1 MSGSTRTRFA
11 ALITATAATAA
22 LVVAGPSSADAA
34 GAASARWAPAATAA
48 IHPGVQM
55 FTKGAQ
61 CTGNF
66 VFTRDGAVYVGY
78 AAHCAGKGA
87 ATDTNGCKT
96 KSYPLGTKVTFNKSA
111 NLASAGTVVGTGK
124 LVYSS
129 WIAMHR
135 VHEKRA
141 NVCAYNDLAL
151 VKVNPGFVRRVNP
164 SVPFWGGPTGL
175 SAKGTGAGAAVY
187 SYGNSLLRGGVE
199 QLSPKRGASLGR
211 SAGGWTQSVYTVSPG
226 IPGDSGS
233 GFMNASGAAVGVLS
247 TVELAPLAGSNG
259 VGSLAKE
266 VAYARSHGMS
276 GLRLARG
283 TTKFT
288 PIV

>member
-1 MSGSTRTRFA
+1 MAIPSTVRFLPA
-11 ALITATAATAA
+11 AAAVICAATVIGAAPSSAATATAAH
-22 LVVAGPSSADAA
+22 
-34 GAASARWAPAATAA
+34 WAPAGKAA

-61 CTGNF
+61 CTANF
-66 VFTRDGAVYVGY
+66 VFTRNGAVYVGY
-78 AAHCAGKGA
+78 AAHCAGKGT

-96 KSYPLGTKVTFNKSA
+96 KSYPLGTKVTFNKGA
-111 NLASAGTVVGTGK
+111 NLASSGTVVGTGK

-135 VHEKRA
+135 DHEKRA

-151 VKVNPGFVRRVNP
+151 VKVSRASVHKVNP

-175 SAKGTGAGAAVY
+175 TTKPASAGAAVY

-199 QLSPKRGASLGR
+199 QLSPKRGASVGS
-211 SAGGWTQSVYTVSPG
+211 SAHGWTQSVYTVTPG

-233 GFMNASGAAVGVLS
+233 GFLNKSGQAVGVLS

-259 VGSLAKE
+259 LGNLGKE
-266 VAYARSHGMS
+266 VAYARRHGMS
-276 GLRLARG
+276 GLRLAHG

>member
-1 MSGSTRTRFA
+1 MTGSRTRRFVPVIA
-11 ALITATAATAA
+11 ALACTAVLTVAAPT
-22 LVVAGPSSADAA
+22 SA
-34 GAASARWAPAATAA
+34 GAVSRMHWAPAASAA

-66 VFTRDGAVYVGY
+66 VFRRDGAVYVGY

-87 ATDTNGCKT
+87 ATDTNGCNT
-96 KSYPLGTKVTFNKSA
+96 KSYPLGTKVTFNNGA
-111 NLASAGTVVGTGK
+111 NLASNGTVVGTGK

-135 VHEKRA
+135 AHEKRA

-151 VKVNPGFVRRVNP
+151 VKVNPAFVRKVNP

-175 SAKGTGAGAAVY
+175 ATKGTSAGAAVY
-187 SYGNSLLRGGVE
+187 SYGNSLLRGGVAA
-199 QLSPKRGASLGR
+199 LSPKRGASLGD
-211 SAGGWTQSVYTVSPG
+211 SARGWTHSVYTVSPG

-233 GFMNASGAAVGVLS
+233 GFMNASGRALGVLS

-259 VGSLAKE
+259 VGDLAKE
-266 VAYARSHGMS
+266 VGYARRHGMG
-276 GLRLARG
+276 GLRLVHG
-283 TTKFT
+283 TRKFS

>member
-1 MSGSTRTRFA
+1 MTGSRTLRFLPVIA
-11 ALITATAATAA
+11 AAACAA
-22 LVVAGPSSADAA
+22 VLTVAAPTVA
-34 GAASARWAPAATAA
+34 GAASRVHWAPAASAA

-87 ATDTNGCKT
+87 ATDTNGCNT
-96 KSYPLGTKVTFNKSA
+96 KSYPLGTTVTFKKGA
-111 NLASAGTVVGTGK
+111 NLAGNGTVVGTGK

-151 VKVNPGFVRRVNP
+151 VKVNRASVHKVNP

-175 SAKGTGAGAAVY
+175 AAKGTSAGAAVY

-199 QLSPKRGASLGR
+199 QLSPKRGASLGD
-211 SAGGWTQSVYTVSPG
+211 SARGWTHSVYTVSPG

-233 GFMNASGAAVGVLS
+233 GFMNGSGRALGVLS

-259 VGSLAKE
+259 VGDLGKE
-266 VAYARSHGMS
+266 VAYAHRHGMS

-283 TTKFT
+283 TTKFA

>member
-1 MSGSTRTRFA
+1 MTASRHFRYLPVIAAAACTAVLTFA
-11 ALITATAATAA
+11 APT
-22 LVVAGPSSADAA
+22 SA
-34 GAASARWAPAATAA
+34 GAVSGLHWAPAASAA

-61 CTGNF
+61 CTANF

-87 ATDTNGCKT
+87 ATDTNGCST
-96 KSYPLGTKVTFNKSA
+96 KSYPLGTKVTFNKGA
-111 NLASAGTVVGTGK
+111 NLASSGTVVGTGK

-129 WIAMHR
+129 WITMHR
-135 VHEKRA
+135 AHEKRS

-151 VKVNPGFVRRVNP
+151 VRVNPAYVRKVNP

-175 SAKGTGAGAAVY
+175 AVKGTSAGAAMY

-199 QLSPKRGASLGR
+199 QTSPKRGASLGD
-211 SAGGWTQSVYTVSPG
+211 SARGWTHSVYTVSPG

-233 GFMNASGAAVGVLS
+233 GFMNASGRALGVLS
-247 TVELAPLAGSNG
+247 TVEIAPLAGSNG
-259 VGSLAKE
+259 VGDLGKE
-266 VAYARSHGMS
+266 VAYARRHGMS

>member
-1 MSGSTRTRFA
+1 MSASPVARFLPVVA
-11 ALITATAATAA
+11 AAVCAAA
-22 LVVAGPSSADAA
+22 LVIAAPTSA
-34 GAASARWAPAATAA
+34 GAATVSGARWAPAASAA

-66 VFTRDGAVYVGY
+66 VFTRNGAVYVGY
-78 AAHCAGKGA
+78 AAHCAGKGT
-87 ATDTNGCKT
+87 ATSTNGCTT
-96 KSYPLGTKVTFNKSA
+96 KSYPLGTRVTFNKGA
-111 NLASAGTVVGTGK
+111 NLAGNGTVVGSGK

-151 VKVNPGFVRRVNP
+151 VKVKPAFVHKVNP

-175 SAKGTGAGAAVY
+175 ATKATSAGAAVY
-187 SYGNSLLRGGVE
+187 SYGNSLLRAGVTA
-199 QLSPKRGASLGR
+199 LSPKRGASLGS
-211 SAGGWTQSVYTVSPG
+211 SAGGWTQSVYTVTPG

-233 GFMNASGAAVGVLS
+233 GFMNASGRAIGVLS

-259 VGSLAKE
+259 VGNLAKE
-266 VAYARSHGMS
+266 VAYARRHGMS

-283 TTKFT
+283 TAKFT
-288 PIV
+288 PII